1 MRKIL
6 LTALL
11 AAGGLTASA
20 QYLQNEGFDYWKKV
34 CGMSDQTSTNNK
46 KVNGPAGFQQAR
58 PGTEPCY
65 WNGSNVFQT
74 VVTILG
80 PVSKEEPKLVT
91 TSMRGDSKVVKLTNT
106 FVGVGTIG
114 RTAPAFINFATP
126 WVYAVQDINACD
138 GGVYGDTTFTY
149 KPDAIKG
156 VFKRTQGEAPENAH
170 IIAYFWTGTFKSPIA
185 QTGSNGKKSTRI
197 QNDVDRAIMGKSN
210 AGTITGDGKL
220 IASCDYAFATTKNDD
235 WEEIIVPIDYKL
247 TDVAPTK
254 MNVIISSA
262 DYWDNTNKK
271 IKKESTLEV
280 DDVQFVYY
288 HALKNVTYNGKP
300 IEVKENE
307 SQFYIPIS
315 PDETFDLNKLKYDKV
330 GAGATVEDPV
340 YDAANN
346 TVTITVK
353 GNDYDK
359 NDKSVTT
366 YVFTIV
372 KEQTNFTDGLS
383 VKLEG
388 SGTFPFS
395 DATIQLVKELDDSY
409 SFQLKNFKLG
419 QGEGSIPVGTIRIK
433 NLTIDGNHI
442 TAKQTINIEN
452 GDDATVDYWMG
463 PMLQDV
469 PVELDATRNGDK
481 LVAKIFIDLTEMKI
495 HVLFAPTVDIDGT
508 TDVKAIEPGMKNIR
522 FTRPLKNGWNSICLP
537 FNMSAFD
544 FENSTDTKL
553 QALASYD
560 GEVLNFEEVENL
572 EANVPYLV
580 YITGANSEDGMFHGF
595 NIGTEVFAADPQA
608 QCRGGFCFQG
618 NYTPSFAMRNRYGV
632 ADYGAEGQF
641 IQKGGE
647 TSTLPATGA
656 YFTAS
661 GKPASVK
668 LNLGGEV
675 TSINSNGVITSDSAS
690 APVFDLKGVRVS
702 NGSLEGLPKG
712 LYIQGGKKVYVK

>member
-20 QYLQNEGFDYWKKV
+20 QYLPNGDFELWKTT
-34 CGMSDQTSTNNK
+34 CGKSDQTSFK
-46 KVNGPAGFQQAR
+46 GYRPYSPVGLKDR
-58 PGTEPCY
+58 PGIEPED
-65 WNGSNVFQT
+65 WNGSNVNQT
-74 VVTILG
+74 VIANKT
-80 PVSKEEPKLVT
+80 EPGLVT
-91 TSMRGDSKVVKLTNT
+91 KGSENFVRLQNK
-106 FVGVGTIG
+106 FVGVNSYGSN
-114 RTAPAFINFATP
+114 APAFINFATP
-126 WVYAVQDINACD
+126 WVYAVTDTARCD
-138 GGVYGDTTFTY
+138 GGVYGYTAFTY

-156 VFKRTQGEAPENAH
+156 VFKRTQGVAPEDAR
-170 IIAYFWTGTFKSPIA
+170 IIAYFWKGTFKSPIA
-185 QTGSNGKKSTRI
+185 QTGSKGKESTRV
-197 QNDVDRAIMGKSN
+197 QADVDRAIMGKSN

-220 IASCDYAFATTKNDD
+220 IASCDYAFATTKNND
-235 WEEIIVPIDYKL
+235 WEEIVVPIDYKL

-262 DYWDNTNKK
+262 DYWTRGN
-271 IKKESTLEV
+271 IKENSILEV
-280 DDVQFVYY
+280 DNVQFVYY

-330 GAGATVEDPV
+330 GVGATVEDPV
-340 YDAANN
+340 YDAAKN

-353 GNDYDK
+353 GNDFDK

-388 SGTFPFS
+388 SGTFPIS
-395 DATIQLVKELDDSY
+395 DATIQLVKELDGSHT
-409 SFQLKNFKLG
+409 FQLKNFSLAQG
-419 QGEGSIPVGTIRIK
+419 QIPVGTIRIK

-442 TAKQTINIEN
+442 TAKQTIKIEN
-452 GDDATVDYWMG
+452 GDDATVESWMG
-463 PMLQDV
+463 PDLQDV

-481 LVAKIFIDLTEMKI
+481 LVANISIEFYGMKI

-508 TDVKAIEPGMKNIR
+508 TDVTAIEPGMKNIR
-522 FTRPLKNGWNSICLP
+522 FTRPLKKGWNSICLP
-537 FNMSAFD
+537 FNMSAFE
-544 FENSTDTKL
+544 FENSTNTKL

-580 YITGANSEDGMFHGF
+580 YITGDNSEDGFHGF
-595 NIGTEVFAADPQA
+595 NIGTEVFAAEPQA

-632 ADYGAEGQF
+632 ADHGAEGQF

-647 TSTLPATGA
+647 KSTLPATGA

-675 TSINSNGVITSDSAS
+675 TGINSNGVIISDSAS

>member
-20 QYLQNEGFDYWKKV
+20 QYLPNGDFKQWKKT
-34 CGMSDQTSTNNK
+34 CGKSDQTSF
-46 KVNGPAGFQQAR
+46 NGTFPNSPVGLKNR
-58 PGTEPCY
+58 PGTEPED
-65 WNGSNVFQT
+65 WNGSNVNQT
-74 VVTILG
+74 VIANK
-80 PVSKEEPKLVT
+80 KEPGLVT
-91 TSMRGDSKVVKLTNT
+91 KGSEN
-106 FVGVGTIG
+106 FVRLQNKFIGVGTFG
-114 RTAPAFINFATP
+114 SNAPAFINFATP
-126 WVYAVQDINACD
+126 WVYAVKEIDTCD
-138 GGVYGDTTFTY
+138 GGVYGNKAFTY

-156 VFKRTQGEAPENAH
+156 VFKRTQGEVPENAH

-197 QNDVDRAIMGKSN
+197 QADVDRAVMGRPD
-210 AGTITGDGKL
+210 AGTVTVTENGKL
-220 IASCDYAFATTKNDD
+220 IASCDYAFATTKNND
-235 WEEIIVPIDYKL
+235 WEEIVVPIDYKL

-262 DYWDNTNKK
+262 DYWTRKNIQVNS
-271 IKKESTLEV
+271 ILEV

-315 PDETFDLNKLKYDKV
+315 PDETFDLKKLKYDKV
-330 GAGATVEDPV
+330 GVGATVEDPV
-340 YDAANN
+340 YDAAKN

-353 GNDYDK
+353 GNDFEK

-395 DATIQLVKELDDSY
+395 DATIQLVKELDNSY
-409 SFQLKNFKLG
+409 SFQLKNFSLG
-419 QGEGSIPVGTIRIK
+419 QGEGSLPVGTIRIK

-452 GDDATVDYWMG
+452 GDDATVESWMG
-463 PMLQDV
+463 PALQDV

-481 LVAKIFIDLTEMKI
+481 LVANISIEFYGMKI

-580 YITGANSEDGMFHGF
+580 YITGANSEDRMFHGF
-595 NIGTEVFAADPQA
+595 NIGTEVFAAEPQA

-632 ADYGAEGQF
+632 ADHGAEGQF

-690 APVFDLKGVRVS
+690 TPVFDLKGVRVS

>member
-20 QYLQNEGFDYWKKV
+20 QYLPNGDFEQWKTT
-34 CGMSDQTSTNNK
+34 CGKSDQTSINK
-46 KVNGPAGFQQAR
+46 YLDTAPFGLATR
-58 PGTEPCY
+58 PGVEPQD
-65 WNGSNVFQT
+65 WNGSNVNQT
-74 VVTILG
+74 VFG
-80 PVSKEEPKLVT
+80 YNASSDALVT
-91 TSMRGDSKVVKLTNT
+91 RQKEGDNSYVRLVCTKVGAK
-106 FVGVGTIG
+106 IG
-114 RTAPAFINFATP
+114 QGLGAIEIKAEAPAFINFGTP
-126 WVYAVQDINACD
+126 WVYAVSSKNECD
-138 GGVYGDTTFTY
+138 GGVYGGMSFSY

-156 VFKRTQGEAPENAH
+156 RYKRTPATKAEKAR
-170 IIAYFWTGTFKSPIA
+170 IIAYLWSGTFKSSIPS
-185 QTGSNGKKSTRI
+185 GKSTRM
-197 QNDVDRAIMGKSN
+197 QDDVDRAIMGRVS
-210 AGTITGDGKL
+210 GVTGDSKL
-220 IASCDYAFATTKNDD
+220 VASCDYGFETTKNND
-235 WEEIIVPIDYKL
+235 WEEIVVPINYKL
-247 TDVAPTK
+247 TDVVPTK
-254 MNVIISSA
+254 MNVIISSD
-262 DYWDNTNKK
+262 DYWNRGNMVENSK
-271 IKKESTLEV
+271 LEV

-330 GAGATVEDPV
+330 GVGATVEDPV
-340 YDAANN
+340 YDAVNN

-372 KEQTNFTDGLS
+372 KEQTNFTDGIS

-388 SGTFPFS
+388 SGTFPIS

-409 SFQLKNFKLG
+409 SFQLKNFSLG
-419 QGEGSIPVGTIRIK
+419 QGEGSLPVGTIRIK

-452 GDDATVDYWMG
+452 GDDATVEEWMA
-463 PMLQDV
+463 PALQNV

-481 LVAKIFIDLTEMKI
+481 LVAKIFIGFYTMNI

-522 FTRPLKNGWNSICLP
+522 FTRPLKKGWNSICLP
-537 FNMSAFD
+537 FNMSAFE

-580 YITGANSEDGMFHGF
+580 YITGDKFHGF

-632 ADYGAEGQF
+632 ADHGAEGQF

-647 TSTLPATGA
+647 KSTLPATGA

-675 TSINSNGVITSDSAS
+675 TGINSNGVIISDSAS

-702 NGSLEGLPKG
+702 DGSLEGLPKG

>member
-20 QYLQNEGFDYWKKV
+20 QYLPNGDFKQWKTT
-34 CGMSDQTSTNNK
+34 CGKSDQTSF
-46 KVNGPAGFQQAR
+46 NGRLPYSPVGLKDR
-58 PGTEPCY
+58 PGVEPED
-65 WNGSNVFQT
+65 WNGSNVNQT
-74 VVTILG
+74 VFINKTESG
-80 PVSKEEPKLVT
+80 LVT
-91 TSMRGDSKVVKLTNT
+91 KGSENFVKLQNK
-106 FVGVGTIG
+106 FIGVGTFG
-114 RTAPAFINFATP
+114 SNAPAFINFATP
-126 WVYAVQDINACD
+126 WVYAVSDTARCD
-138 GGVYGDTTFTY
+138 GGVYGYTAFTY

-156 VFKRTQGEAPENAH
+156 VFKRTQGDAPEDAR

-185 QTGSNGKKSTRI
+185 QSGSKGKESTRV
-197 QNDVDRAIMGKSN
+197 QADVDRAIMGKSN

-220 IASCDYAFATTKNDD
+220 IASCDYAFATTKNNG
-235 WEEIIVPIDYKL
+235 WEEIVVPIDYKL

-262 DYWDNTNKK
+262 DYWTRGN
-271 IKKESTLEV
+271 IKENSILEV

-315 PDETFDLNKLKYDKV
+315 PDETFDLKKLKYDKV
-330 GAGATVEDPV
+330 GVGATVEAPV
-340 YDAANN
+340 YDAVNN

-395 DATIQLVKELDDSY
+395 DATIQLVKELDGSHT
-409 SFQLKNFKLG
+409 FQLKNFKLG
-419 QGEGSIPVGTIRIK
+419 QGEESLSVGTIRIK

-452 GDDATVDYWMG
+452 GDDATVESWMG

-481 LVAKIFIDLTEMKI
+481 LVAKIFIDLTDMKI

-508 TDVKAIEPGMKNIR
+508 TDVKVIEPGMKNIR

-580 YITGANSEDGMFHGF
+580 YITGDNTEDGMFHGF
-595 NIGTEVFAADPQA
+595 NIGTEVFAAEPQA

-632 ADYGAEGQF
+632 ADHGAEGQF

-647 TSTLPATGA
+647 KSTLPATGA

-675 TSINSNGVITSDSAS
+675 TGIDSNGVIISDSAS

>member
-20 QYLQNEGFDYWKKV
+20 QYLPNGDFELWKTT
-34 CGMSDQTSTNNK
+34 CGKSDQTSFK
-46 KVNGPAGFQQAR
+46 GYLPYSPVGLKDR
-58 PGTEPCY
+58 PGIEPED
-65 WNGSNVFQT
+65 WNGSNVNQT
-74 VVTILG
+74 VIANK
-80 PVSKEEPKLVT
+80 KEPGLVT
-91 TSMRGDSKVVKLTNT
+91 KGSENFVRLQNK
-106 FVGVGTIG
+106 FVGVNSYGSN
-114 RTAPAFINFATP
+114 APAFINFATP
-126 WVYAVQDINACD
+126 WVYAVTDTARCD
-138 GGVYGDTTFTY
+138 GGVYGYTAFTY

-156 VFKRTQGEAPENAH
+156 VFKRTQGVAPEDAR
-170 IIAYFWTGTFKSPIA
+170 IIAYFWRGTFKSPIA
-185 QTGSNGKKSTRI
+185 QTGSKGKESTRV
-197 QNDVDRAIMGKSN
+197 QADVDRAIMGKSN

-220 IASCDYAFATTKNDD
+220 IASCDYAFATTKNND
-235 WEEIIVPIDYKL
+235 WEEIVVPIDYKL

-262 DYWDNTNKK
+262 DYWTRGN
-271 IKKESTLEV
+271 IKENSILEV
-280 DDVQFVYY
+280 DNVQFVYY

-330 GAGATVEDPV
+330 GVGATVEAPV
-340 YDAANN
+340 YDAAKN

-353 GNDYDK
+353 GNDFEK
-359 NDKSVTT
+359 NNKSVTT

-383 VKLEG
+383 VKIEG
-388 SGTFPFS
+388 SGTFPIS

-419 QGEGSIPVGTIRIK
+419 QGEESFSVGTIRIK

-442 TAKQTINIEN
+442 TAKQTIKIEN
-452 GDDATVDYWMG
+452 GDDATVDFWMG

-481 LVAKIFIDLTEMKI
+481 LVAKIFIDLTDMKI

-580 YITGANSEDGMFHGF
+580 YITGDNTEDGMFHGF
-595 NIGTEVFAADPQA
+595 NIGTEVFAAEPQA

-632 ADYGAEGQF
+632 ADHGAEGQF

-647 TSTLPATGA
+647 KSTLPATGA

-675 TSINSNGVITSDSAS
+675 TGINSNGVIISDSTS
-690 APVFDLKGVRVS
+690 APVYDLKGVRVS

>member
-20 QYLQNEGFDYWKKV
+20 QNLPNGDFQQWKTT
-34 CGMSDQTSTNNK
+34 CGKSDQTSLNNYYESAPF
-46 KVNGPAGFQQAR
+46 GLATR
-58 PGTEPCY
+58 PGVEPQD
-65 WNGSNVFQT
+65 WNGSNVNQT
-74 VVTILG
+74 VFNQNAH
-80 PVSKEEPKLVT
+80 SDALVT
-91 TSMRGDSKVVKLTNT
+91 RQGNAENFYVRLVCTKVGALGITAE
-106 FVGVGTIG
+106 
-114 RTAPAFINFATP
+114 APAFINFGTP
-126 WVYAVQDINACD
+126 WVYAVSNKKKCD
-138 GGVYGDTTFTY
+138 GGVYGGMSFSY

-156 VFKRTQGEAPENAH
+156 RYKRTPAATKEKAR
-170 IIAYFWTGTFKSPIA
+170 IIAYLWSGTFKSSIPS
-185 QTGSNGKKSTRI
+185 GKSTRM
-197 QNDVDRAIMGKSN
+197 QDDVDRAIMGRVS
-210 AGTITGDGKL
+210 GVTGDGKL
-220 IASCDYAFATTKNDD
+220 VASCDYGFETTKNND
-235 WEEIIVPIDYKL
+235 WEEIIVPIDYKR
-247 TDVAPTK
+247 TDVVPTK
-254 MNVIISSA
+254 MNIIISSD
-262 DYWDNTNKK
+262 DYWNRANMV
-271 IKKESTLEV
+271 ENSTLEV

-315 PDETFDLNKLKYDKV
+315 PDETFDLKKLKYDKV
-330 GAGATVEDPV
+330 GAGATVEAPV
-340 YDAANN
+340 YDAAKN

-353 GNDYDK
+353 GNDFDK
-359 NDKSVTT
+359 NNKSVTT

-383 VKLEG
+383 VKIEG
-388 SGTFPFS
+388 SGTFPIS
-395 DATIQLVKELDDSY
+395 DATIQLVKELDGSHT
-409 SFQLKNFKLG
+409 FQLKNFKLG
-419 QGEGSIPVGTIRIK
+419 QGEESLSVGTIRIK

-442 TAKQTINIEN
+442 TAKQTINIED

-481 LVAKIFIDLTEMKI
+481 LVAKIFIDLTDMKI

-508 TDVKAIEPGMKNIR
+508 TDVKVIEPGMKNIR

-580 YITGANSEDGMFHGF
+580 YITGDNTEDGMFHGF
-595 NIGTEVFAADPQA
+595 NIGTEVFAAEPQA

-618 NYTPSFAMRNRYGV
+618 NYSPSFPMRNRYGV
-632 ADYGAEGQF
+632 ADHGAEGQF

-675 TSINSNGVITSDSAS
+675 TGIDSNGVIISDSAS

>member
-20 QYLQNEGFDYWKKV
+20 QYLPNGDFELWKTT
-34 CGMSDQTSTNNK
+34 CGESDQTSPN
-46 KVNGPAGFQQAR
+46 VGSAPAGLATR
-58 PGTEPCY
+58 PGVEPQD
-65 WNGSNVFQT
+65 WNGSNVDQT
-74 VVTILG
+74 VINIKAQ
-80 PVSKEEPKLVT
+80 SDALVT
-91 TSMRGDSKVVKLTNT
+91 RQGNAENFYVRLVCTK
-106 FVGVGTIG
+106 VGVNFGILEFKAE
-114 RTAPAFINFATP
+114 APAFINFGTP
-126 WVYAVQDINACD
+126 WVYAVRNKTECD
-138 GGVYGDTTFTY
+138 GGVYGGMSFSY

-156 VFKRTQGEAPENAH
+156 RYKRTPAAKAENAR
-170 IIAYFWTGTFKSPIA
+170 IIAYLWSGTFKSSIPS
-185 QTGSNGKKSTRI
+185 GKSTRM
-197 QNDVDRAIMGKSN
+197 QDDVDRAIMGHVS
-210 AGTITGDGKL
+210 GVTGDGKL
-220 IASCDYAFATTKNDD
+220 VASCDYGFETTKNND
-235 WEEIIVPIDYKL
+235 WEEIIVPINYKR
-247 TDVAPTK
+247 TDVVPTK
-254 MNVIISSA
+254 MNVIISSD
-262 DYWDNTNKK
+262 DYWNRGNMVENSK
-271 IKKESTLEV
+271 LEV

-315 PDETFDLNKLKYDKV
+315 PDETFDLKKLKYDKV
-330 GAGATVEDPV
+330 GVGATVEDPV
-340 YDAANN
+340 YDAAKN

-353 GNDYDK
+353 GNDFEK
-359 NDKSVTT
+359 NNKSVTT

-388 SGTFPFS
+388 SGTFPIS
-395 DATIQLVKELDDSY
+395 DATIQLVKELDGSHT
-409 SFQLKNFKLG
+409 FQLKNFSLAQG
-419 QGEGSIPVGTIRIK
+419 QIPVGTIRIK

-452 GDDATVDYWMG
+452 GDDATVEEWMA
-463 PMLQDV
+463 PALQNV

-481 LVAKIFIDLTEMKI
+481 LVAKIFIGFFGMKI

-508 TDVKAIEPGMKNIR
+508 TDVKTIEPGMKNIR
-522 FTRPLKNGWNSICLP
+522 FTRPLKKGWNSICLP

-580 YITGANSEDGMFHGF
+580 YITGDNSEDGFHGF
-595 NIGTEVFAADPQA
+595 NIGTEVFAAEPQA

-632 ADYGAEGQF
+632 ADHGAEGQF

-675 TSINSNGVITSDSAS
+675 TGIDSNGVIISDSAS

>member
-6 LTALL
+6 LTVLL

-20 QYLQNEGFDYWKKV
+20 QSLPNGDFQQWKTT
-34 CGMSDQTSTNNK
+34 CGKSDQTSPNF
-46 KVNGPAGFQQAR
+46 GSAPAGLATR
-58 PGTEPCY
+58 PGVEPQD
-65 WNGSNVFQT
+65 WNGSNVNQT
-74 VVTILG
+74 VFNKNAH
-80 PVSKEEPKLVT
+80 SDALVT
-91 TSMRGDSKVVKLTNT
+91 RQGNAENFYVRLVCTKVGVKL
-106 FVGVGTIG
+106 GTLDIKAE
-114 RTAPAFINFATP
+114 APAFINFGTP
-126 WVYAVQDINACD
+126 WVYAVSDKNKCD
-138 GGVYGDTTFTY
+138 GGVYGGMSFSY

-156 VFKRTQGEAPENAH
+156 RYKRTPAATKEKAR
-170 IIAYFWTGTFKSPIA
+170 IIAYLWSGTFKSSIPSGNSKERT
-185 QTGSNGKKSTRI
+185 QD
-197 QNDVDRAIMGKSN
+197 DVDRAIMGRVS
-210 AGTITGDGKL
+210 GVTGDGKL
-220 IASCDYAFATTKNDD
+220 VASCDYGFETTKNND
-235 WEEIIVPIDYKL
+235 WEEIIVPINYKR
-247 TDVAPTK
+247 TDVVPTK
-254 MNVIISSA
+254 MNVIISSD
-262 DYWDNTNKK
+262 DYWNRGNMV
-271 IKKESTLEV
+271 ENSTLEV

-315 PDETFDLNKLKYDKV
+315 PDETFDLKKLKYDKV
-330 GAGATVEDPV
+330 GDGATVEDPV
-340 YDAANN
+340 YDAAKN

-353 GNDYDK
+353 GNDYEK
-359 NDKSVTT
+359 NNKSVTT

-372 KEQTNFTDGLS
+372 KEQTNFTDGIS
-383 VKLEG
+383 VKIEEG
-388 SGTFPFS
+388 GTFPIS

-419 QGEGSIPVGTIRIK
+419 QGEESIPVGTIRIK

-481 LVAKIFIDLTEMKI
+481 LVAKIFIDLTDMKI

-553 QALASYD
+553 QALVSYD

-580 YITGANSEDGMFHGF
+580 YITGDNSEDGMFHGF
-595 NIGTEVFAADPQA
+595 NIGTEVFAAEPQA

-618 NYTPSFAMRNRYGV
+618 NYTPSFPMRNRYGV
-632 ADYGAEGQF
+632 ADHGAEGQF

-675 TSINSNGVITSDSAS
+675 TGIDSNGVIISDSAS

>member
-11 AAGGLTASA
+11 AAGGLTVSA
-20 QYLQNEGFDYWKKV
+20 QNLPNGDFQQWKTT
-34 CGMSDQTSTNNK
+34 CGKSDQTSPNF
-46 KVNGPAGFQQAR
+46 GSAPAGLATR
-58 PGTEPCY
+58 PGVEPQD
-65 WNGSNVFQT
+65 WNGSNVNQT
-74 VVTILG
+74 VFAKNAH
-80 PVSKEEPKLVT
+80 SDALVT
-91 TSMRGDSKVVKLTNT
+91 RQGNAENFYVRLVCTKVGVKL
-106 FVGVGTIG
+106 GALDIKAE
-114 RTAPAFINFATP
+114 APAFINFGTP
-126 WVYAVQDINACD
+126 WVYAVSDKNKCD
-138 GGVYGDTTFTY
+138 GGVYGGMSFSY

-156 VFKRTQGEAPENAH
+156 RYKRTPAATKEKAR
-170 IIAYFWTGTFKSPIA
+170 IIAYLWSGTFKSSIPS
-185 QTGSNGKKSTRI
+185 GKSTRM
-197 QNDVDRAIMGKSN
+197 QDDVDRAIMGRVS
-210 AGTITGDGKL
+210 GVTGDGKL
-220 IASCDYAFATTKNDD
+220 VASCDYGFETTKNND
-235 WEEIIVPIDYKL
+235 WEEIIVPIDYKR
-247 TDVAPTK
+247 TDVVPTK
-254 MNVIISSA
+254 MNIIISSD
-262 DYWDNTNKK
+262 DYWNRANMV
-271 IKKESTLEV
+271 ENSTLEV

-315 PDETFDLNKLKYDKV
+315 PDETFDLKKLKYDKV
-330 GAGATVEDPV
+330 GAGATVEAPV
-340 YDAANN
+340 YDAAKN

-353 GNDYDK
+353 GNDFDK
-359 NDKSVTT
+359 NNKSVTT

-383 VKLEG
+383 VKIEG
-388 SGTFPFS
+388 SGTFPIS
-395 DATIQLVKELDDSY
+395 DATIQLVKELDGSHT
-409 SFQLKNFKLG
+409 FQLKNFKLG
-419 QGEGSIPVGTIRIK
+419 QGEESLSVGTIRIK

-442 TAKQTINIEN
+442 TAKQTINIED
-452 GDDATVDYWMG
+452 GDDATVDFWMG

-481 LVAKIFIDLTEMKI
+481 LVAKIFIDLTDMKI

-508 TDVKAIEPGMKNIR
+508 TDVKVIEPGMKNIR

-580 YITGANSEDGMFHGF
+580 YITGDNTEDGMFHGF

-632 ADYGAEGQF
+632 ADHGAEGQF

-647 TSTLPATGA
+647 KSTLPATGA

-675 TSINSNGVITSDSAS
+675 TGIDSNGVIISDSAS

>member
-20 QYLQNEGFDYWKKV
+20 QYLPNGDFEQWKTT
-34 CGMSDQTSTNNK
+34 CGKSDQTSINK
-46 KVNGPAGFQQAR
+46 YLDTAPFGLATR
-58 PGTEPCY
+58 PGVEPQD
-65 WNGSNVFQT
+65 WNGSNVNQT
-74 VVTILG
+74 VFG
-80 PVSKEEPKLVT
+80 YNASSDALVT
-91 TSMRGDSKVVKLTNT
+91 RQKEGDNSYVRLVCTKVGAK
-106 FVGVGTIG
+106 IG
-114 RTAPAFINFATP
+114 QGPGAIEIKAEAPAFINFGTP
-126 WVYAVQDINACD
+126 WVYAVSSKNKCD
-138 GGVYGDTTFTY
+138 GGVYGGMPFSY

-156 VFKRTQGEAPENAH
+156 RYKRTPAATKEKAR
-170 IIAYFWTGTFKSPIA
+170 IIAYLWSGTFKSSIPS
-185 QTGSNGKKSTRI
+185 GKSTRM
-197 QNDVDRAIMGKSN
+197 QDDVDRAIMDRVSGV
-210 AGTITGDGKL
+210 TGDGKL
-220 IASCDYAFATTKNDD
+220 VASCNYGFETTKNND
-235 WEEIIVPIDYKL
+235 WEEIVVPINYKL
-247 TDVAPTK
+247 KDVVPTK
-254 MNVIISSA
+254 MNVIISSD
-262 DYWDNTNKK
+262 DYWTRANMVEN
-271 IKKESTLEV
+271 STLEV

-330 GAGATVEDPV
+330 GVGATVEDPV

-353 GNDYDK
+353 GNDFEK
-359 NDKSVTT
+359 NNKSVTT

-388 SGTFPFS
+388 SGTFPIS
-395 DATIQLVKELDDSY
+395 DATIQLVKELDGSHT
-409 SFQLKNFKLG
+409 FQLKNFSLAQG
-419 QGEGSIPVGTIRIK
+419 QIPVGTIRIK

-452 GDDATVDYWMG
+452 GDDATVEGWMG

-481 LVAKIFIDLTEMKI
+481 LVAKIFIDFSGMKI

-580 YITGANSEDGMFHGF
+580 YITGDNTEDGMFLGF
-595 NIGTEVFAADPQA
+595 NIGTEVFAAEPQA

-632 ADYGAEGQF
+632 ADHGAEGQF

-647 TSTLPATGA
+647 KSTLPATGA

-675 TSINSNGVITSDSAS
+675 TGIDSNGVIISDSAS
-690 APVFDLKGVRVS
+690 APVYDLKGVRVS

>member
-6 LTALL
+6 LTVLL

-20 QYLQNEGFDYWKKV
+20 QSLPNGDFQQWKTT
-34 CGMSDQTSTNNK
+34 CGKSDQTSPNF
-46 KVNGPAGFQQAR
+46 GSAPAGLATR
-58 PGTEPCY
+58 PGVEPQD
-65 WNGSNVFQT
+65 WNGSNVNQT
-74 VVTILG
+74 VFNKNAYSDALVTRQGNAENFYVRLVCTKVG
-80 PVSKEEPKLVT
+80 VKLVT
-91 TSMRGDSKVVKLTNT
+91 LDFKAE
-106 FVGVGTIG
+106 
-114 RTAPAFINFATP
+114 APAFINFGTP
-126 WVYAVQDINACD
+126 WVYAVSDKNKCD
-138 GGVYGDTTFTY
+138 GGVYGGMSFSY

-156 VFKRTQGEAPENAH
+156 RYKRTPAATKEKAR
-170 IIAYFWTGTFKSPIA
+170 IIAYLWSGTFKSSIPSGNSKERT
-185 QTGSNGKKSTRI
+185 QD
-197 QNDVDRAIMGKSN
+197 DVDRAIMGRVS
-210 AGTITGDGKL
+210 GVTGDGKL
-220 IASCDYAFATTKNDD
+220 VASCDYGFETTKNND
-235 WEEIIVPIDYKL
+235 WEEIIVPINYKR
-247 TDVAPTK
+247 TDVVPTK
-254 MNVIISSA
+254 MNVIISSD
-262 DYWDNTNKK
+262 DYWNRGNMVENS
-271 IKKESTLEV
+271 ILEV

-315 PDETFDLNKLKYDKV
+315 PDETFDLKKLKYDKV
-330 GAGATVEDPV
+330 GVGATVEDPV

-359 NDKSVTT
+359 NDKSVTN

-383 VKLEG
+383 VKIEEG
-388 SGTFPFS
+388 GTFPIS

-409 SFQLKNFKLG
+409 SFQLKNFSLA
-419 QGEGSIPVGTIRIK
+419 QDQIPVGTIRIK

-452 GDDATVDYWMG
+452 GDDATVEGWIG
-463 PMLQDV
+463 PMLQEV

-481 LVAKIFIDLTEMKI
+481 LVAKIFIDFSDMKI

-580 YITGANSEDGMFHGF
+580 YITGDNTEDGMFHGF
-595 NIGTEVFAADPQA
+595 NIGTEVFAAEPQA

-647 TSTLPATGA
+647 KSTLPATGA

-675 TSINSNGVITSDSAS
+675 TGIDSNGVIISDSAS
-690 APVFDLKGVRVS
+690 APVYDLKGVRVS

>member
-20 QYLQNEGFDYWKKV
+20 QYLPNGDFEQWKTT
-34 CGMSDQTSTNNK
+34 CGKSDQTSINK
-46 KVNGPAGFQQAR
+46 YLDTAPFGLATR
-58 PGTEPCY
+58 PGVEPQD
-65 WNGSNVFQT
+65 WNGSNVNQT
-74 VVTILG
+74 VFG
-80 PVSKEEPKLVT
+80 YNASSDALVT
-91 TSMRGDSKVVKLTNT
+91 RQKEGDNSYVRLVCTKVGAK
-106 FVGVGTIG
+106 IG
-114 RTAPAFINFATP
+114 QGLGAIEIKAEAPAFINFGTP
-126 WVYAVQDINACD
+126 WVYAVSSKNKCD
-138 GGVYGDTTFTY
+138 GGVYGGMPFSY

-156 VFKRTQGEAPENAH
+156 RYKRTPAATKEKAR
-170 IIAYFWTGTFKSPIA
+170 IIAYLWSGTFKSSIPS
-185 QTGSNGKKSTRI
+185 GKSTRT
-197 QNDVDRAIMGKSN
+197 QDDVDRAIMGRVS
-210 AGTITGDGKL
+210 GVTGDGKL
-220 IASCDYAFATTKNDD
+220 VASCDYGFETTKNND

-247 TDVAPTK
+247 TDVVPTK
-254 MNVIISSA
+254 MNVIISSD
-262 DYWDNTNKK
+262 DYWNRGNMVENSK
-271 IKKESTLEV
+271 LEV

-330 GAGATVEDPV
+330 GVGATVEDPV
-340 YDAANN
+340 YDAAKN

-353 GNDYDK
+353 GNDFAK

-372 KEQTNFTDGLS
+372 KEQTNFTDGIS

-388 SGTFPFS
+388 SGTFPIS
-395 DATIQLVKELDDSY
+395 DATIQLVKELDNSY
-409 SFQLKNFKLG
+409 SFQLKNFSLG
-419 QGEGSIPVGTIRIK
+419 QGDGSLPVGTIRIK

-452 GDDATVDYWMG
+452 GDDATVESWMG
-463 PMLQDV
+463 PNLQDV

-481 LVAKIFIDLTEMKI
+481 MIANISIEFYGMKI

-522 FTRPLKNGWNSICLP
+522 FTRPLKKGWNSICLP

-580 YITGANSEDGMFHGF
+580 YITGDNTEDGMFHGF

-632 ADYGAEGQF
+632 ADHGDEGQF

-675 TSINSNGVITSDSAS
+675 TGIDSNGVIISDSAS
-690 APVFDLKGVRVS
+690 APVYDLKGVRVS

>member
-20 QYLQNEGFDYWKKV
+20 QYLPNGDFQQWKTT
-34 CGMSDQTSTNNK
+34 CGKSDQTSPN
-46 KVNGPAGFQQAR
+46 VGSAPAGLATR
-58 PGTEPCY
+58 PGIEPQD
-65 WNGSNVFQT
+65 WNGSNVFQK
-74 VVTILG
+74 VANVKAK
-80 PVSKEEPKLVT
+80 SDALVT
-91 TSMRGDSKVVKLTNT
+91 RQGNAENFYVRLVCTKVGA
-106 FVGVGTIG
+106 FGIEAE
-114 RTAPAFINFATP
+114 APAFINFGTP
-126 WVYAVQDINACD
+126 WVYAVFNKNDCD
-138 GGVYGDTTFTY
+138 GGVYGGMPFSY

-156 VFKRTQGEAPENAH
+156 RYKRTPAAKAEKAR
-170 IIAYFWTGTFKSPIA
+170 IIAYLWSGTFKSSIPSG
-185 QTGSNGKKSTRI
+185 TSTRM
-197 QNDVDRAIMGKSN
+197 QDDVDRAIMDRVSGVS
-210 AGTITGDGKL
+210 GDGKL
-220 IASCDYAFATTKNDD
+220 VASCDYGFETTKNND

-247 TDVAPTK
+247 TDVVPTK
-254 MNVIISSA
+254 MNVIISSD
-262 DYWDNTNKK
+262 DYWNRGNMVENSK
-271 IKKESTLEV
+271 LEV

-315 PDETFDLNKLKYDKV
+315 PDETFDLKKLKYDKV
-330 GAGATVEDPV
+330 GVGATVEDPV
-340 YDAANN
+340 YDAAKN

-395 DATIQLVKELDDSY
+395 DATIQLVKELDGSHT
-409 SFQLKNFKLG
+409 FQLKNFSLAQG
-419 QGEGSIPVGTIRIK
+419 QVPVGTIRIK

-452 GDDATVDYWMG
+452 GDDATVEGWMG

-481 LVAKIFIDLTEMKI
+481 LVAKIFIDFSGMKI

-580 YITGANSEDGMFHGF
+580 YITGDNTEDGMFHGF
-595 NIGTEVFAADPQA
+595 NIGTEVFAAEPQA

-632 ADYGAEGQF
+632 ADHGAEGQF

-675 TSINSNGVITSDSAS
+675 TGIDSNGVIISDSTS
-690 APVFDLKGVRVS
+690 TPVYDLKGVRVS

>member
-6 LTALL
+6 LTVLL

-20 QYLQNEGFDYWKKV
+20 QSLPNGDFQQWKTT
-34 CGMSDQTSTNNK
+34 CGKSDQTSPNF
-46 KVNGPAGFQQAR
+46 GSAPAGLATR
-58 PGTEPCY
+58 PGIEPQD
-65 WNGSNVFQT
+65 WNGSNVFQK
-74 VVTILG
+74 VANVEAK
-80 PVSKEEPKLVT
+80 SDALVT
-91 TSMRGDSKVVKLTNT
+91 RQGNAENFYVRLVCTKVGA
-106 FVGVGTIG
+106 FGIEAE
-114 RTAPAFINFATP
+114 APAFINFGTP
-126 WVYAVQDINACD
+126 WVYAVFNKNKCD
-138 GGVYGDTTFTY
+138 GGVYGGMSFSY

-156 VFKRTQGEAPENAH
+156 RYKRTPAAKAEKAR
-170 IIAYFWTGTFKSPIA
+170 IIAYLWSGTFKSSIPS
-185 QTGSNGKKSTRI
+185 GKSTRM
-197 QNDVDRAIMGKSN
+197 QDDVDRAIMGRVSDV
-210 AGTITGDGKL
+210 TGDGKL
-220 IASCDYAFATTKNDD
+220 VASCDYGFETTKNND

-247 TDVAPTK
+247 TDVVPTK
-254 MNVIISSA
+254 MNVIISSD
-262 DYWDNTNKK
+262 DYWNRGNMVENSK
-271 IKKESTLEV
+271 LEV

-330 GAGATVEDPV
+330 GVGATVEDPV
-340 YDAANN
+340 YDAAKN

-353 GNDYDK
+353 GNDFDK

-388 SGTFPFS
+388 SGTFPIS
-395 DATIQLVKELDDSY
+395 DATIQLVKELDGSHT
-409 SFQLKNFKLG
+409 FQLKNFSLAQG
-419 QGEGSIPVGTIRIK
+419 QVPVGTIRIK

-481 LVAKIFIDLTEMKI
+481 LVAKIFIDFSGMKI

-580 YITGANSEDGMFHGF
+580 YITGDNTEDGMFHGF
-595 NIGTEVFAADPQA
+595 NIGTEVFAAEPQA

-632 ADYGAEGQF
+632 ADHGAEGQF

-675 TSINSNGVITSDSAS
+675 TGIDSNGVIISDSAS

>member
-20 QYLQNEGFDYWKKV
+20 QYLPNGDFQQWKTT
-34 CGMSDQTSTNNK
+34 CGKSDQTSPN
-46 KVNGPAGFQQAR
+46 VGSAPAGLATR
-58 PGTEPCY
+58 PGIEPQD
-65 WNGSNVFQT
+65 WNGSNVFQK
-74 VVTILG
+74 VANVKAK
-80 PVSKEEPKLVT
+80 SDALVT
-91 TSMRGDSKVVKLTNT
+91 RQGNAENFYVRLVCTK
-106 FVGVGTIG
+106 VGVKRGTLDIKAE
-114 RTAPAFINFATP
+114 APAFINFGTP
-126 WVYAVQDINACD
+126 WVYAVSTKSKCD
-138 GGVYGDTTFTY
+138 GGVYGGMSFSY

-156 VFKRTQGEAPENAH
+156 RYKRTPAATKEKAR
-170 IIAYFWTGTFKSPIA
+170 IIAYLWSGTFKSSIPSGNSKERT
-185 QTGSNGKKSTRI
+185 QD
-197 QNDVDRAIMGKSN
+197 DVDRAIMGRVS
-210 AGTITGDGKL
+210 GVTGDGKL
-220 IASCDYAFATTKNDD
+220 VASCDYGFETTKNND
-235 WEEIIVPIDYKL
+235 WEEIIVPINYKR
-247 TDVAPTK
+247 TDVVPTK
-254 MNVIISSA
+254 MNVIISSD
-262 DYWDNTNKK
+262 DYWNRGNMV
-271 IKKESTLEV
+271 ENSTLEV

-300 IEVKENE
+300 IEIKENE

-330 GAGATVEDPV
+330 GVGATVEAPV
-340 YDAANN
+340 YDAAKN

-353 GNDYDK
+353 GNDFEK
-359 NDKSVTT
+359 NNKSVTT

-383 VKLEG
+383 VKIEG
-388 SGTFPFS
+388 SGTFPIS

-419 QGEGSIPVGTIRIK
+419 QGEESIPVGTIRIK

-452 GDDATVDYWMG
+452 GDDATVESWMG

-481 LVAKIFIDLTEMKI
+481 LVAKIFIGFFDMKI

-553 QALASYD
+553 QALVSYD

-580 YITGANSEDGMFHGF
+580 YITGDNTEDGMFHGF

-632 ADYGAEGQF
+632 ADHGAEGQF

-647 TSTLPATGA
+647 MSTLPATGA

-675 TSINSNGVITSDSAS
+675 TGIDSNGVIISDSAS

>member
-11 AAGGLTASA
+11 AAGGLTVSA
-20 QYLQNEGFDYWKKV
+20 QYLPNGDFQQWKTT
-34 CGMSDQTSTNNK
+34 CGKSDQTSPNF
-46 KVNGPAGFQQAR
+46 GSAPAGLATR
-58 PGTEPCY
+58 PGVEPQD
-65 WNGSNVFQT
+65 WNGSNVNQT
-74 VVTILG
+74 VFNQNAH
-80 PVSKEEPKLVT
+80 SDALVT
-91 TSMRGDSKVVKLTNT
+91 RQGDAENFYVRLVCTKVGAWGITAE
-106 FVGVGTIG
+106 
-114 RTAPAFINFATP
+114 APAFINFGTP
-126 WVYAVQDINACD
+126 WVYAVSNKKKCD
-138 GGVYGDTTFTY
+138 GGVYGGMSFSY

-156 VFKRTQGEAPENAH
+156 RYKRTPATKAEKAR
-170 IIAYFWTGTFKSPIA
+170 IIAYLWSGTFKSSIPSGNSKERT
-185 QTGSNGKKSTRI
+185 QD
-197 QNDVDRAIMGKSN
+197 DVDRAIMGRVS
-210 AGTITGDGKL
+210 GVTGDGKL
-220 IASCDYAFATTKNDD
+220 VASCDYGFETTKNND
-235 WEEIIVPIDYKL
+235 WEEIIVPINYKR
-247 TDVAPTK
+247 TDVVPTK
-254 MNVIISSA
+254 MNVIISSD
-262 DYWDNTNKK
+262 DYWNRGNMV
-271 IKKESTLEV
+271 ENSTLEV

-330 GAGATVEDPV
+330 GVGATVEAPV
-340 YDAANN
+340 YDAAKN

-353 GNDYDK
+353 GNDFEK
-359 NDKSVTT
+359 NNKSVTT

-383 VKLEG
+383 VKIEG
-388 SGTFPFS
+388 SGTFPIS

-419 QGEGSIPVGTIRIK
+419 QGEESIPVGTIRIK

-452 GDDATVDYWMG
+452 GDDATVESWMG

-481 LVAKIFIDLTEMKI
+481 LVAKIFIGFFDMKI

-553 QALASYD
+553 QALVSYD

-580 YITGANSEDGMFHGF
+580 YITGDNTEDGMFHGF

-618 NYTPSFAMRNRYGV
+618 NYTPSFVMRNRYGV
-632 ADYGAEGQF
+632 ADHGAEGQF

-675 TSINSNGVITSDSAS
+675 TGIDSNGVIISDSTS

>member
-20 QYLQNEGFDYWKKV
+20 QNLPNGDFQQWKTT
-34 CGMSDQTSTNNK
+34 CGKSDQTSLNNYYESAPF
-46 KVNGPAGFQQAR
+46 GLATR
-58 PGTEPCY
+58 PGVEPQD
-65 WNGSNVFQT
+65 WNGSNVNQMVFNQNAH
-74 VVTILG
+74 
-80 PVSKEEPKLVT
+80 SDALVT
-91 TSMRGDSKVVKLTNT
+91 RQGNAENFYVRLVCTKVGALGITAE
-106 FVGVGTIG
+106 
-114 RTAPAFINFATP
+114 APAFINFGTP
-126 WVYAVQDINACD
+126 WVYAVSNKSKCD
-138 GGVYGDTTFTY
+138 GGVYGGMSFSY

-156 VFKRTQGEAPENAH
+156 RYKRTPAATKEKAR
-170 IIAYFWTGTFKSPIA
+170 IIAYLWSGTFKSSIPS
-185 QTGSNGKKSTRI
+185 GKSTRM
-197 QNDVDRAIMGKSN
+197 QDDVDRAIMGRVS
-210 AGTITGDGKL
+210 GVTGDGKL
-220 IASCDYAFATTKNDD
+220 VASCDYGFETTKNND
-235 WEEIIVPIDYKL
+235 WEEIVVPIKYKR
-247 TDVAPTK
+247 TDVVPTK
-254 MNVIISSA
+254 MNVIISSD
-262 DYWDNTNKK
+262 DYWTRGNMVEN
-271 IKKESTLEV
+271 STLEV

-315 PDETFDLNKLKYDKV
+315 PDETFDLKKLKYDKV
-330 GAGATVEDPV
+330 GAGAIVEAPV
-340 YDAANN
+340 YDAAKN

-353 GNDYDK
+353 GNDFDK
-359 NDKSVTT
+359 NNKSVTT

-383 VKLEG
+383 VKIEG
-388 SGTFPFS
+388 SGTFPIS
-395 DATIQLVKELDDSY
+395 DATIQLVKELDGSHT
-409 SFQLKNFKLG
+409 FQLKNFSLAQG
-419 QGEGSIPVGTIRIK
+419 QIPVGTIRIK

-452 GDDATVDYWMG
+452 GDDATVEGWMG

-481 LVAKIFIDLTEMKI
+481 LVAKIFIDFSGMKI

-553 QALASYD
+553 QALVSYD

-580 YITGANSEDGMFHGF
+580 YITGDNTEDGMFHGF

-632 ADYGAEGQF
+632 ADHGAEGQF

-647 TSTLPATGA
+647 ASTLPATGA

-675 TSINSNGVITSDSAS
+675 TGIDSNGVIISDSAL

-712 LYIQGGKKVYVK
+712 LYIQDGKKVYVK

>member
-20 QYLQNEGFDYWKKV
+20 QNLPNGDFQQWKTT
-34 CGMSDQTSTNNK
+34 CGKSDQTSPNF
-46 KVNGPAGFQQAR
+46 GSAPAGLATR
-58 PGTEPCY
+58 PGVEPQD
-65 WNGSNVFQT
+65 WNGSNVNQT
-74 VVTILG
+74 VFAQNAH
-80 PVSKEEPKLVT
+80 SDALVT
-91 TSMRGDSKVVKLTNT
+91 RQGNAENFYVRLVCTKVGVKL
-106 FVGVGTIG
+106 GTLDIKAE
-114 RTAPAFINFATP
+114 APAFINFGTP
-126 WVYAVQDINACD
+126 WVYAVSSKNKCD
-138 GGVYGDTTFTY
+138 GGVYGGMPFSY

-156 VFKRTQGEAPENAH
+156 RYKRTPAATKEKAR
-170 IIAYFWTGTFKSPIA
+170 IIAYLWSGTFKSSIPS
-185 QTGSNGKKSTRI
+185 GKSTRM
-197 QNDVDRAIMGKSN
+197 QDDVDRAIMGRVS
-210 AGTITGDGKL
+210 GVTGDGKL
-220 IASCDYAFATTKNDD
+220 VASCDYGFETTKNND
-235 WEEIIVPIDYKL
+235 WEEIIVPIDYKR
-247 TDVAPTK
+247 TDVVPTK
-254 MNVIISSA
+254 MNIIISSD
-262 DYWDNTNKK
+262 DYWNRANMV
-271 IKKESTLEV
+271 ENSTLEV

-330 GAGATVEDPV
+330 GVGATVEAPV
-340 YDAANN
+340 YDAAKN

-353 GNDYDK
+353 GNDFDK

-395 DATIQLVKELDDSY
+395 DATIQLVKELDNSY
-409 SFQLKNFKLG
+409 SFQLKNFSLG
-419 QGEGSIPVGTIRIK
+419 QGEGSLPVGTIRIK

-452 GDDATVDYWMG
+452 GDDATVESWMG
-463 PMLQDV
+463 PALQDV

-580 YITGANSEDGMFHGF
+580 YITGGYSEDGFHGF
-595 NIGTEVFAADPQA
+595 NIGTEVFAAEPQA

-632 ADYGAEGQF
+632 ADHGAEGQF

>member
-6 LTALL
+6 LTVLL

-20 QYLQNEGFDYWKKV
+20 QSLPNGDFQQWKTT
-34 CGMSDQTSTNNK
+34 CGKSDQTSPNF
-46 KVNGPAGFQQAR
+46 GSAPAGLATR
-58 PGTEPCY
+58 PGVEPQD
-65 WNGSNVFQT
+65 WNGSNVNQT
-74 VVTILG
+74 VFAKNAH
-80 PVSKEEPKLVT
+80 SDALVT
-91 TSMRGDSKVVKLTNT
+91 RQGNAENFYVRLVCTKVGVKL
-106 FVGVGTIG
+106 GTLDIKAE
-114 RTAPAFINFATP
+114 APAFINFGTP
-126 WVYAVQDINACD
+126 WVYAVSDKNKCD
-138 GGVYGDTTFTY
+138 GGVYGGMSFSY

-156 VFKRTQGEAPENAH
+156 RYKRTPAATKEKAR
-170 IIAYFWTGTFKSPIA
+170 IIAYLWSGTFKSSIPS
-185 QTGSNGKKSTRI
+185 GKSTRM
-197 QNDVDRAIMGKSN
+197 QDDVDRAIMGRVS
-210 AGTITGDGKL
+210 GVTGDGKL
-220 IASCDYAFATTKNDD
+220 VASCDYGFETTKNND
-235 WEEIIVPIDYKL
+235 WEEIIVPIDYKR
-247 TDVAPTK
+247 TDVVPTK
-254 MNVIISSA
+254 MNIIISSD
-262 DYWDNTNKK
+262 DYWNRANMV
-271 IKKESTLEV
+271 ENSTLEV

-315 PDETFDLNKLKYDKV
+315 PDETFDLKKLKYDKV
-330 GAGATVEDPV
+330 GAGATVEAPV
-340 YDAANN
+340 YDAAKN

-353 GNDYDK
+353 GNDFDK
-359 NDKSVTT
+359 NNKSVTT

-388 SGTFPFS
+388 SGTFPIS
-395 DATIQLVKELDDSY
+395 DATIQLVKELDGSHT
-409 SFQLKNFKLG
+409 FQLKNFSLAQG
-419 QGEGSIPVGTIRIK
+419 QVPVGTIRIK

-452 GDDATVDYWMG
+452 GDDATVEGWMG

-481 LVAKIFIDLTEMKI
+481 LVAKIFIDFSGMKI

-522 FTRPLKNGWNSICLP
+522 FTRPLKKGWNSICLP

-580 YITGANSEDGMFHGF
+580 YITGDNTEDGMFHGF
-595 NIGTEVFAADPQA
+595 NIGTEVFAAEPQA

-632 ADYGAEGQF
+632 ADHGAEGQF

-647 TSTLPATGA
+647 KSTLPATGA

-675 TSINSNGVITSDSAS
+675 TGIDSNGVIISDSAS

>member
-20 QYLQNEGFDYWKKV
+20 QYLPNGDFQQWKTT
-34 CGMSDQTSTNNK
+34 CGQSDQTSPN
-46 KVNGPAGFQQAR
+46 VGSAPAGLATR
-58 PGTEPCY
+58 PGVEPQD
-65 WNGSNVFQT
+65 WNGSNVDQT
-74 VVTILG
+74 VLNKNAH
-80 PVSKEEPKLVT
+80 SDALVT
-91 TSMRGDSKVVKLTNT
+91 RQKEGDNSYVRLVCTKVGVKL
-106 FVGVGTIG
+106 GTWDIKAE
-114 RTAPAFINFATP
+114 APAFINFGTP
-126 WVYAVQDINACD
+126 WVYAVSNKNKCD
-138 GGVYGDTTFTY
+138 GGVYGGMSFSY
-149 KPDAIKG
+149 KYDAIKG
-156 VFKRTQGEAPENAH
+156 RYKRTPATKAEKAR
-170 IIAYFWTGTFKSPIA
+170 IIAYLWSGTFKSSIPSG
-185 QTGSNGKKSTRI
+185 TSTRT
-197 QNDVDRAIMGKSN
+197 QDDVDRAIMGRVS
-210 AGTITGDGKL
+210 GVTGDGKL
-220 IASCDYAFATTKNDD
+220 VASCDYGFETTKNND
-235 WEEIIVPIDYKL
+235 WEEIIVPIDYKR
-247 TDVAPTK
+247 TDVVPTK
-254 MNVIISSA
+254 MNIIISSD
-262 DYWDNTNKK
+262 DYWNRANMV
-271 IKKESTLEV
+271 ENSTLEV

-330 GAGATVEDPV
+330 GVGATVEAPV
-340 YDAANN
+340 YDAVNN

-372 KEQTNFTDGLS
+372 KEQTNFTDGIS

-388 SGTFPFS
+388 SGTFPIS
-395 DATIQLVKELDDSY
+395 DATIQLVKELDNSY
-409 SFQLKNFKLG
+409 SFQLKNFSLG
-419 QGEGSIPVGTIRIK
+419 QGDGSLPVGTIRIK

-452 GDDATVDYWMG
+452 GDDATVEGWMG
-463 PMLQDV
+463 PALQDV

-481 LVAKIFIDLTEMKI
+481 LVANISIEFYGMKI

-580 YITGANSEDGMFHGF
+580 YITGDNSEDRKFHGF
-595 NIGTEVFAADPQA
+595 NIGTEVFAAEPQA

-618 NYTPSFAMRNRYGV
+618 NYTPSFPMRNRYGV
-632 ADYGAEGQF
+632 VDHSAEGQGQF

-647 TSTLPATGA
+647 KSTLPATGA

-675 TSINSNGVITSDSAS
+675 TGINSNGVIISDSAS

>member
-6 LTALL
+6 LTVLL

-20 QYLQNEGFDYWKKV
+20 QSLPNGDFQQWKTT
-34 CGMSDQTSTNNK
+34 CGKSDQTSPNF
-46 KVNGPAGFQQAR
+46 GSAPAGLATR
-58 PGTEPCY
+58 PGVEPQD
-65 WNGSNVFQT
+65 WNGSNVNQT
-74 VVTILG
+74 VFNKNAH
-80 PVSKEEPKLVT
+80 SDALVT
-91 TSMRGDSKVVKLTNT
+91 RQGNAENFYVRLVCTKVGVKL
-106 FVGVGTIG
+106 GTLDIKAE
-114 RTAPAFINFATP
+114 APAFINFGTP
-126 WVYAVQDINACD
+126 WVYAVSDKNKCD
-138 GGVYGDTTFTY
+138 GGVYGGMSFSY

-156 VFKRTQGEAPENAH
+156 RYKRTPAATKEKAR
-170 IIAYFWTGTFKSPIA
+170 IIAYLWSGTFKSSIPSGNSKERT
-185 QTGSNGKKSTRI
+185 QD
-197 QNDVDRAIMGKSN
+197 DVDRAIMGRVS
-210 AGTITGDGKL
+210 GVTGDGKL
-220 IASCDYAFATTKNDD
+220 VASCDYGFETTKNND
-235 WEEIIVPIDYKL
+235 WEEIIVPINYKR
-247 TDVAPTK
+247 TDVVPTK
-254 MNVIISSA
+254 MNVIISSD
-262 DYWDNTNKK
+262 DYWNRGNMV
-271 IKKESTLEV
+271 ENSTLEV

-315 PDETFDLNKLKYDKV
+315 PDETFDLKKLKYDKV
-330 GAGATVEDPV
+330 GVGATVEDPV
-340 YDAANN
+340 YDAAKN

-353 GNDYDK
+353 GNDYEK
-359 NDKSVTT
+359 NNKSVTT

-372 KEQTNFTDGLS
+372 KEQTNFTDGIS
-383 VKLEG
+383 VKIEEG
-388 SGTFPFS
+388 GTFPIS

-419 QGEGSIPVGTIRIK
+419 QGEESIPVGTIRIK

-481 LVAKIFIDLTEMKI
+481 LVAKIFIDLTDMKI

-580 YITGANSEDGMFHGF
+580 YITGDNTEDGMFHGF
-595 NIGTEVFAADPQA
+595 NIGTEVFAAEPQA

-632 ADYGAEGQF
+632 ADHGAEGQF

-647 TSTLPATGA
+647 KSTLPATGA

-675 TSINSNGVITSDSAS
+675 TGINSNGVIISDSAS
-690 APVFDLKGVRVS
+690 APVYDLKGVRVS

>member
-20 QYLQNEGFDYWKKV
+20 QYLPNGDFEQWKTT
-34 CGMSDQTSTNNK
+34 CGKSDQTSINK
-46 KVNGPAGFQQAR
+46 YLDTAPFGLATR
-58 PGTEPCY
+58 PGVEPQD
-65 WNGSNVFQT
+65 WNGSNVNQT
-74 VVTILG
+74 VFG
-80 PVSKEEPKLVT
+80 YNASSDALVT
-91 TSMRGDSKVVKLTNT
+91 RQKEGDNSYVRLVCTKVGAK
-106 FVGVGTIG
+106 IG
-114 RTAPAFINFATP
+114 QGLGAIEIKAEAPAFINFGTP
-126 WVYAVQDINACD
+126 WVYAVSSKNKCD
-138 GGVYGDTTFTY
+138 GGVYGGMPFSY

-156 VFKRTQGEAPENAH
+156 RYKRTPAATKEKAR
-170 IIAYFWTGTFKSPIA
+170 IIAYLWSGTFKSSIPS
-185 QTGSNGKKSTRI
+185 GKSTRM
-197 QNDVDRAIMGKSN
+197 QDDVDRAIMGRVS
-210 AGTITGDGKL
+210 GVTGDGKL
-220 IASCDYAFATTKNDD
+220 VASCDYGFETTKNND
-235 WEEIIVPIDYKL
+235 WEEIVVPINYKL
-247 TDVAPTK
+247 TDVVPTK
-254 MNVIISSA
+254 MNVIISSD
-262 DYWDNTNKK
+262 DYWNRANMVENSK
-271 IKKESTLEV
+271 LEV

-315 PDETFDLNKLKYDKV
+315 PDETFDLKKLKYDKV
-330 GAGATVEDPV
+330 GVGATVEAPV

-388 SGTFPFS
+388 SGTFPIS
-395 DATIQLVKELDDSY
+395 DATIQLVKELDGSHT
-409 SFQLKNFKLG
+409 FQLKNFSLAQG
-419 QGEGSIPVGTIRIK
+419 QIPVGTIRIK

-442 TAKQTINIEN
+442 TAKQTIKIEN
-452 GDDATVDYWMG
+452 GDDATVESWMG
-463 PMLQDV
+463 PDLQDV

-481 LVAKIFIDLTEMKI
+481 LVANISIEFYGMKI

-508 TDVKAIEPGMKNIR
+508 TDVTAIEPGMKNIR
-522 FTRPLKNGWNSICLP
+522 FTRPLKKGWNSICLP

-580 YITGANSEDGMFHGF
+580 YITGGYSEDGFHGF
-595 NIGTEVFAADPQA
+595 NIGTEVFAAEPQA

-618 NYTPSFAMRNRYGV
+618 NYTPSFPMRNRYGV
-632 ADYGAEGQF
+632 ADYSDKGQGQF

-675 TSINSNGVITSDSAS
+675 TGIDSNGVIISDSTS
-690 APVFDLKGVRVS
+690 APVYDLKGVRVS

>member
-20 QYLQNEGFDYWKKV
+20 QYLPNGDFQQWKTT
-34 CGMSDQTSTNNK
+34 CGQSDQTSPN
-46 KVNGPAGFQQAR
+46 VGSAPAGLATR
-58 PGTEPCY
+58 PGVEPQD
-65 WNGSNVFQT
+65 WNGSNVDQT
-74 VVTILG
+74 VFNKNAH
-80 PVSKEEPKLVT
+80 SDALVT
-91 TSMRGDSKVVKLTNT
+91 RQKEGDNSYVRLVCTKVGAKIVQGLGAIEIKAE
-106 FVGVGTIG
+106 
-114 RTAPAFINFATP
+114 APAFINFGTP
-126 WVYAVQDINACD
+126 WVYAVSSKNKCD
-138 GGVYGDTTFTY
+138 GGVYGGMPFSY

-156 VFKRTQGEAPENAH
+156 RYKRTPAATKEKAR
-170 IIAYFWTGTFKSPIA
+170 IIAYLWSGTFKSSIPS
-185 QTGSNGKKSTRI
+185 GKSTRM
-197 QNDVDRAIMGKSN
+197 QDDVDRAIMGRVS
-210 AGTITGDGKL
+210 GVTGDGKL
-220 IASCDYAFATTKNDD
+220 VASCDYGFETTKNND
-235 WEEIIVPIDYKL
+235 WEEIVVPINYKL
-247 TDVAPTK
+247 TDVVPTK
-254 MNVIISSA
+254 MNVIISSD
-262 DYWDNTNKK
+262 DYWNRANMVENSK
-271 IKKESTLEV
+271 LEV

-315 PDETFDLNKLKYDKV
+315 PDETFDLKKLKYDKV
-330 GAGATVEDPV
+330 GVGATVEAPV

-388 SGTFPFS
+388 SGTFPIS
-395 DATIQLVKELDDSY
+395 DATIQLVKELDGSHT
-409 SFQLKNFKLG
+409 FQLKNFSLAQG
-419 QGEGSIPVGTIRIK
+419 QIPVGTIRIK

-452 GDDATVDYWMG
+452 GDDATVEGWMG

-481 LVAKIFIDLTEMKI
+481 LVAKIFIDFSGMKI

-508 TDVKAIEPGMKNIR
+508 TDVKVIEPGMKNIR

-580 YITGANSEDGMFHGF
+580 YITGDNTEDGMFHGF

-632 ADYGAEGQF
+632 ADHGAEGQF

-675 TSINSNGVITSDSAS
+675 TGIDSNGVIISDSAS

>member
-20 QYLQNEGFDYWKKV
+20 QNLPNGDFQQWKTT
-34 CGMSDQTSTNNK
+34 CGKSDQTSF
-46 KVNGPAGFQQAR
+46 NGAFPYSPVGLKNR
-58 PGTEPCY
+58 PGVEPED
-65 WNGSNVFQT
+65 WNGSNVNQT
-74 VVTILG
+74 VIANK
-80 PVSKEEPKLVT
+80 KEPGLVT
-91 TSMRGDSKVVKLTNT
+91 KGSENFVRLQNK
-106 FVGVGTIG
+106 FVGVNSYGSN
-114 RTAPAFINFATP
+114 APAFINFATP
-126 WVYAVQDINACD
+126 WVYAVRNINECD
-138 GGVYGDTTFTY
+138 GGVYGSKAFTY

-156 VFKRTQGEAPENAH
+156 VFKRTQGEVPENAH

-197 QNDVDRAIMGKSN
+197 QDDVDRAVMGRPD

-220 IASCDYAFATTKNDD
+220 IASCDYAFATTKNND
-235 WEEIIVPIDYKL
+235 WEEIVVPIDYKQ

-262 DYWDNTNKK
+262 DYWTRKNIQVNS
-271 IKKESTLEV
+271 ILEV

-330 GAGATVEDPV
+330 GVGATVEDPI
-340 YDAANN
+340 YDAAKN

-353 GNDYDK
+353 GNDFDK
-359 NDKSVTT
+359 NNKSVTT

-372 KEQTNFTDGLS
+372 KEQTNFTDGIS

-388 SGTFPFS
+388 SGTFPIS
-395 DATIQLVKELDDSY
+395 DATIQLVKELDNSY
-409 SFQLKNFKLG
+409 SFQLKNFSLG
-419 QGEGSIPVGTIRIK
+419 QGEGSLPVGTIRIK

-452 GDDATVDYWMG
+452 GDDATVEGWMG
-463 PMLQDV
+463 PALQDV

-481 LVAKIFIDLTEMKI
+481 LVANISIEFYGMKI

-508 TDVKAIEPGMKNIR
+508 TDVKAIELGMKNIR

-580 YITGANSEDGMFHGF
+580 YITGDNSEDRKFHGF

-632 ADYGAEGQF
+632 VDYGAEGQF

-647 TSTLPATGA
+647 KSTLPATGA

>member
-20 QYLQNEGFDYWKKV
+20 QYLPNGDFKQWKTT
-34 CGMSDQTSTNNK
+34 CGKSDQTSF
-46 KVNGPAGFQQAR
+46 NGAFPYSPVGLKNR
-58 PGTEPCY
+58 PGTEPED
-65 WNGSNVFQT
+65 WNGSNVNQT
-74 VVTILG
+74 VMANK
-80 PVSKEEPKLVT
+80 KESGLVT
-91 TSMRGDSKVVKLTNT
+91 KGSENFVRLQNKFIGIGT
-106 FVGVGTIG
+106 FGSN
-114 RTAPAFINFATP
+114 APAFINFATP
-126 WVYAVQDINACD
+126 WVYAVKEIDTCD
-138 GGVYGDTTFTY
+138 GGVYGNKAFTY

-156 VFKRTQGEAPENAH
+156 VFKRTQGEVPENAH

-197 QNDVDRAIMGKSN
+197 QDDVDRAVMGRPD

-220 IASCDYAFATTKNDD
+220 IASCDYAFTTTKNND
-235 WEEIIVPIDYKL
+235 WEEIVVPIDYKL

-262 DYWDNTNKK
+262 DYWTRKNIQVNS
-271 IKKESTLEV
+271 ILEV

-315 PDETFDLNKLKYDKV
+315 PDETFDLKKLKYDKV
-330 GAGATVEDPV
+330 GVGATVEDPV
-340 YDAANN
+340 YDAAKN

-353 GNDYDK
+353 GNDFDK
-359 NDKSVTT
+359 NNKSVTT

-372 KEQTNFTDGLS
+372 KEQTNFTDGIS

-388 SGTFPFS
+388 GGTFPIS
-395 DATIQLVKELDDSY
+395 DATIQLVKELDGSHT
-409 SFQLKNFKLG
+409 FQLKNFSLAQG
-419 QGEGSIPVGTIRIK
+419 QVPVGTIRIK

-452 GDDATVDYWMG
+452 GDDATVEGWMG
-463 PMLQDV
+463 PALQDV

-481 LVAKIFIDLTEMKI
+481 LVAKIFIDFSGMKI

-522 FTRPLKNGWNSICLP
+522 FTRPLKKGWNSICLP

-544 FENSTDTKL
+544 FENSTNTKL

-580 YITGANSEDGMFHGF
+580 YITGDKFHGF
-595 NIGTEVFAADPQA
+595 NIGTEVFAAEPQA

-618 NYTPSFAMRNRYGV
+618 NYTPSFPMRNRYGV
-632 ADYGAEGQF
+632 ADYEDKGQF

-647 TSTLPATGA
+647 KSTLPATGA

-675 TSINSNGVITSDSAS
+675 TGIDSNGVIISDSAS

>member
-20 QYLQNEGFDYWKKV
+20 QYLPNGDFQQWKTT
-34 CGMSDQTSTNNK
+34 CGKSDQTSPN
-46 KVNGPAGFQQAR
+46 VGSAPAGLATR
-58 PGTEPCY
+58 PGIEPQD
-65 WNGSNVFQT
+65 WNGSNVFQK
-74 VVTILG
+74 VANVKAK
-80 PVSKEEPKLVT
+80 SDALVT
-91 TSMRGDSKVVKLTNT
+91 RQGNAENFYVRLVCTKVGA
-106 FVGVGTIG
+106 FGIEAE
-114 RTAPAFINFATP
+114 APAFINFGTP
-126 WVYAVQDINACD
+126 WVYAVFNKNDCD
-138 GGVYGDTTFTY
+138 GGVYGGMPFSY

-156 VFKRTQGEAPENAH
+156 RYKRTPAAKAEKAR
-170 IIAYFWTGTFKSPIA
+170 IIAYLWSGTFKSSIPSG
-185 QTGSNGKKSTRI
+185 TSTRM
-197 QNDVDRAIMGKSN
+197 QDDVDRAIMDRVSGV
-210 AGTITGDGKL
+210 TGDGKL
-220 IASCDYAFATTKNDD
+220 VASCDYGFETTKNND

-247 TDVAPTK
+247 TDVVPTK
-254 MNVIISSA
+254 MNVIISSD
-262 DYWDNTNKK
+262 DYWNRGNMVENSK
-271 IKKESTLEV
+271 LEV

-315 PDETFDLNKLKYDKV
+315 PDETFDLKKLKYDKV
-330 GAGATVEDPV
+330 GVGATVEDPV
-340 YDAANN
+340 YDAAKN

-395 DATIQLVKELDDSY
+395 DATIQLVKELDGSHT
-409 SFQLKNFKLG
+409 FQLKNFSLAQG
-419 QGEGSIPVGTIRIK
+419 QVPVGTIRIK

-452 GDDATVDYWMG
+452 GDDATVEGWMG

-481 LVAKIFIDLTEMKI
+481 LVAKIFIDFSGMKI

-580 YITGANSEDGMFHGF
+580 YITGDNTEDGMFHGF
-595 NIGTEVFAADPQA
+595 NIGTEVFAAEPQA

-618 NYTPSFAMRNRYGV
+618 NYTPSFPMRNRYGV

-675 TSINSNGVITSDSAS
+675 TGIDSNGVIISDSAS

>member
-20 QYLQNEGFDYWKKV
+20 QYLPNGDFQQWKTT
-34 CGMSDQTSTNNK
+34 CGKSDQTSF
-46 KVNGPAGFQQAR
+46 NGAIPYSPVGLKNR
-58 PGTEPCY
+58 PGTEPED
-65 WNGSNVFQT
+65 WNGSNVNQT
-74 VVTILG
+74 VIANK
-80 PVSKEEPKLVT
+80 KEPGLVT
-91 TSMRGDSKVVKLTNT
+91 KGSENFVRLQNK
-106 FVGVGTIG
+106 FVGVNSYGSN
-114 RTAPAFINFATP
+114 APAFINFATP
-126 WVYAVQDINACD
+126 WVYAVIDTARCD
-138 GGVYGDTTFTY
+138 GGVYGYTAFTY

-156 VFKRTQGEAPENAH
+156 VFKRTQGDAPEDAR

-185 QTGSNGKKSTRI
+185 QSGSKGKESTRV
-197 QNDVDRAIMGKSN
+197 QADVDRAIMGKSN

-220 IASCDYAFATTKNDD
+220 IASCDYAFATTKNND
-235 WEEIIVPIDYKL
+235 WEEIIVPIDYKQ

-262 DYWDNTNKK
+262 DYWTRGN
-271 IKKESTLEV
+271 IKKNSTLEV

-330 GAGATVEDPV
+330 GVGATVEDPV
-340 YDAANN
+340 YDAAKN

-353 GNDYDK
+353 GNDFDK

-372 KEQTNFTDGLS
+372 KEQTNFTDGIS

-388 SGTFPFS
+388 SGTFSIS

-419 QGEGSIPVGTIRIK
+419 QGEESIPVGTIRIK

-452 GDDATVDYWMG
+452 GDDATVESWMG

-481 LVAKIFIDLTEMKI
+481 LVAKIFIGFFDMKI

-580 YITGANSEDGMFHGF
+580 YITGDNTEDGMFHGF

-618 NYTPSFAMRNRYGV
+618 NYTPSFPMRNRYGV
-632 ADYGAEGQF
+632 ADHGDEGQF

-675 TSINSNGVITSDSAS
+675 TGIDSNGVIISDSAS

>member
-20 QYLQNEGFDYWKKV
+20 QYLPNGDFEQWKTT
-34 CGMSDQTSTNNK
+34 CGKSDQTSINK
-46 KVNGPAGFQQAR
+46 YLDTAPFGLATR
-58 PGTEPCY
+58 PGVEPQD
-65 WNGSNVFQT
+65 WNGSNVNQT
-74 VVTILG
+74 VFG
-80 PVSKEEPKLVT
+80 YNASSDALVT
-91 TSMRGDSKVVKLTNT
+91 RQKEGDNSYVRLVCTKVGAK
-106 FVGVGTIG
+106 IG
-114 RTAPAFINFATP
+114 QSLGAIEIKAEAPAFINFGTP
-126 WVYAVQDINACD
+126 WVYAVSSKNKCD
-138 GGVYGDTTFTY
+138 GGVYGGMPFSY

-156 VFKRTQGEAPENAH
+156 RYKRTPAAKAENAR
-170 IIAYFWTGTFKSPIA
+170 IIAYLWSGTFKSSIPS
-185 QTGSNGKKSTRI
+185 GKSTRM
-197 QNDVDRAIMGKSN
+197 QDDVDRAIMGRVS
-210 AGTITGDGKL
+210 GVTGDGKL
-220 IASCDYAFATTKNDD
+220 VASCDYGFETTKNND
-235 WEEIIVPIDYKL
+235 WEEIVVPINYKL
-247 TDVAPTK
+247 KDVVPTK
-254 MNVIISSA
+254 MNVIISSD
-262 DYWDNTNKK
+262 DYWTRANMVEN
-271 IKKESTLEV
+271 STLEV

-340 YDAANN
+340 YDAAKN
-346 TVTITVK
+346 TVTIKVK
-353 GNDYDK
+353 GNDYAK
-359 NDKSVTT
+359 NDKSATT

-383 VKLEG
+383 VKIEEG
-388 SGTFPFS
+388 GTFPIS

-409 SFQLKNFKLG
+409 SFQLKNFSLAQG
-419 QGEGSIPVGTIRIK
+419 QVPVGTIRIK

-452 GDDATVDYWMG
+452 GDDATVEGWMG

-481 LVAKIFIDLTEMKI
+481 LVAKIFIDFSDMKI

-508 TDVKAIEPGMKNIR
+508 TDVTAIEPGMKNIR

-580 YITGANSEDGMFHGF
+580 YITGDNTEDGMFHGF
-595 NIGTEVFAADPQA
+595 NIGTEVFAAEPQA

-618 NYTPSFAMRNRYGV
+618 NYTPSFPMRNRYGV

-647 TSTLPATGA
+647 KSTLPATGA

-675 TSINSNGVITSDSAS
+675 TGIDSNGVIISDSAS

>member
-20 QYLQNEGFDYWKKV
+20 QYLPNGDFEQWKTT
-34 CGMSDQTSTNNK
+34 CGKSDQTSINK
-46 KVNGPAGFQQAR
+46 YLDTAPFGLATR
-58 PGTEPCY
+58 PGVEPQD
-65 WNGSNVFQT
+65 WNGSNVNQT
-74 VVTILG
+74 VFG
-80 PVSKEEPKLVT
+80 YNASSDALVT
-91 TSMRGDSKVVKLTNT
+91 RQKEGDNSYVRLVCTKVGAK
-106 FVGVGTIG
+106 IG
-114 RTAPAFINFATP
+114 QGLGAIEIKAEAPAFINFGTP
-126 WVYAVQDINACD
+126 WVYAVSSKNKCD
-138 GGVYGDTTFTY
+138 GGVYGGMPFSY

-156 VFKRTQGEAPENAH
+156 RYKRTPAATKEKAR
-170 IIAYFWTGTFKSPIA
+170 IIAYLWSGTFKSSIPS
-185 QTGSNGKKSTRI
+185 GKSTRM
-197 QNDVDRAIMGKSN
+197 QDDVDRAIMGRVS
-210 AGTITGDGKL
+210 GVTGDGKL
-220 IASCDYAFATTKNDD
+220 VASCDYGFETTKNND
-235 WEEIIVPIDYKL
+235 WEEIVVPINYKL
-247 TDVAPTK
+247 TDVVPTK
-254 MNVIISSA
+254 MNVIISSD
-262 DYWDNTNKK
+262 DYWNRANMVENSK
-271 IKKESTLEV
+271 LEV

-315 PDETFDLNKLKYDKV
+315 PDETFDLKKLKYDKV
-330 GAGATVEDPV
+330 GVGATVEEPV
-340 YDAANN
+340 YDAAKN

-353 GNDYDK
+353 GNDFEK
-359 NDKSVTT
+359 NNKSVTT

-388 SGTFPFS
+388 SGTFPIS
-395 DATIQLVKELDDSY
+395 DATIQLVKELDGSHT
-409 SFQLKNFKLG
+409 FQLKNFSLAQG
-419 QGEGSIPVGTIRIK
+419 QIPVGTIRIK

-442 TAKQTINIEN
+442 TAKQTIKIEN
-452 GDDATVDYWMG
+452 GDDATVESWMG
-463 PMLQDV
+463 PDLQDV

-481 LVAKIFIDLTEMKI
+481 LVAKIFIGFFGMKI

-580 YITGANSEDGMFHGF
+580 YITGDFHGF
-595 NIGTEVFAADPQA
+595 NIGTEVFAAEPQA

-618 NYTPSFAMRNRYGV
+618 NYTPSFPMRNRYGV
-632 ADYGAEGQF
+632 VDHGAEGQF

-647 TSTLPATGA
+647 KSTLPATGA

-675 TSINSNGVITSDSAS
+675 TGIDSNGVIISDSAS

>member
-20 QYLQNEGFDYWKKV
+20 QYLPNGDFQQWKTT
-34 CGMSDQTSTNNK
+34 CGQSDQTSPN
-46 KVNGPAGFQQAR
+46 VGSAPAGLATR
-58 PGTEPCY
+58 PGVEPQD
-65 WNGSNVFQT
+65 WNGSNVDQT
-74 VVTILG
+74 VFNKNAH
-80 PVSKEEPKLVT
+80 SDALVT
-91 TSMRGDSKVVKLTNT
+91 RQKEGDNSYVRLVCTKVGVKL
-106 FVGVGTIG
+106 GTWDIKAE
-114 RTAPAFINFATP
+114 APAFINFGTP
-126 WVYAVQDINACD
+126 WVYAVSNKNKCD
-138 GGVYGDTTFTY
+138 GGVYGGMSFSY

-156 VFKRTQGEAPENAH
+156 RYKRTPATKAEKAR
-170 IIAYFWTGTFKSPIA
+170 IIAYLWSGTFNSSIPSG
-185 QTGSNGKKSTRI
+185 TSTRM
-197 QNDVDRAIMGKSN
+197 QDGVDRAIMGRVS
-210 AGTITGDGKL
+210 GVTGDGKL
-220 IASCDYAFATTKNDD
+220 VASCDYGFETTKNND
-235 WEEIIVPIDYKL
+235 WEEIIVPINYKR
-247 TDVAPTK
+247 TDVVPTK
-254 MNVIISSA
+254 MNVIISSD
-262 DYWDNTNKK
+262 DYWNRGNMVENSK
-271 IKKESTLEV
+271 LEV

-315 PDETFDLNKLKYDKV
+315 LDETFDLKKLKYDKV
-330 GAGATVEDPV
+330 GVGATVEDPV
-340 YDAANN
+340 YDAAKN

-353 GNDYDK
+353 GNDFDK
-359 NDKSVTT
+359 NNKSVTT

-372 KEQTNFTDGLS
+372 KEQTNFTDGIS

-388 SGTFPFS
+388 GGTFPIS
-395 DATIQLVKELDDSY
+395 DATIELVKELDGSHT
-409 SFQLKNFKLG
+409 FQLKNFSLAQG
-419 QGEGSIPVGTIRIK
+419 QVPVGTIRIK

-452 GDDATVDYWMG
+452 GDDATVEGWMG
-463 PMLQDV
+463 PALQDV

-481 LVAKIFIDLTEMKI
+481 LVAKIFIDFSGMKI

-560 GEVLNFEEVENL
+560 GEVLNFEEVENS

-580 YITGANSEDGMFHGF
+580 YITGDNTEDGMFHGF
-595 NIGTEVFAADPQA
+595 NIGTEVFAAEPQA

-618 NYTPSFAMRNRYGV
+618 NYTPSFVMRNRYGV
-632 ADYGAEGQF
+632 ADHGAEGQF

-675 TSINSNGVITSDSAS
+675 TGINSNGVIISGSAS
-690 APVFDLKGVRVS
+690 APVYDLKGVRVS

>member
-20 QYLQNEGFDYWKKV
+20 QYLPNGDFEQWKTT
-34 CGMSDQTSTNNK
+34 CGKSDQTSINK
-46 KVNGPAGFQQAR
+46 YLDTAPFGLATR
-58 PGTEPCY
+58 PGVEPQD
-65 WNGSNVFQT
+65 WNGSNVNQT
-74 VVTILG
+74 VFG
-80 PVSKEEPKLVT
+80 YNASSDALVT
-91 TSMRGDSKVVKLTNT
+91 RQKEGDNSYVRLVCTKVGAK
-106 FVGVGTIG
+106 IG
-114 RTAPAFINFATP
+114 QGLAAIEIKAEAPAFINFGTP
-126 WVYAVQDINACD
+126 WVYAVSSKNKCD
-138 GGVYGDTTFTY
+138 GGVYGGMPFSY

-156 VFKRTQGEAPENAH
+156 RYKRTPAATKEKAR
-170 IIAYFWTGTFKSPIA
+170 IIAYLWSGTFNSSIPS
-185 QTGSNGKKSTRI
+185 GKSTRM
-197 QNDVDRAIMGKSN
+197 QDDVDRAIMGRVS
-210 AGTITGDGKL
+210 GVTGDGKL
-220 IASCDYAFATTKNDD
+220 VASCDYGFETTKNND
-235 WEEIIVPIDYKL
+235 WEEIVVPINYKL
-247 TDVAPTK
+247 TDVVPTK
-254 MNVIISSA
+254 MNVIISSD
-262 DYWDNTNKK
+262 DYWNRANMIENSK
-271 IKKESTLEV
+271 LEV

-315 PDETFDLNKLKYDKV
+315 PDETFDLKKLKYDKV
-330 GAGATVEDPV
+330 GVGATVEAPV

-388 SGTFPFS
+388 SGTFPIS

-409 SFQLKNFKLG
+409 TFQLKNFSLAQG
-419 QGEGSIPVGTIRIK
+419 QIPVGTIRIK

-452 GDDATVDYWMG
+452 GDDATVESWMG

-481 LVAKIFIDLTEMKI
+481 LVAKIFIDFSGMKI

-522 FTRPLKNGWNSICLP
+522 FTRPLKKGWNSICLP

-580 YITGANSEDGMFHGF
+580 YITGGYSEDGFHGF
-595 NIGTEVFAADPQA
+595 NIGTEVFAAEPQA

-618 NYTPSFAMRNRYGV
+618 NYTPSFPMRNRYGV
-632 ADYGAEGQF
+632 ADYEDKGQF

-647 TSTLPATGA
+647 KSTLPATGA

-675 TSINSNGVITSDSAS
+675 TGIDSNGVIISDSAS

>member
-20 QYLQNEGFDYWKKV
+20 QYLQNEGFKYWKKE
-34 CGMSDQTSTNNK
+34 CGKTDQTSKYKN
-46 KVNGPAGFQQAR
+46 KVNAPAGFLQPR

-65 WNGSNVFQT
+65 WNGSNVYQT
-74 VVTILG
+74 VVVPLLG
-80 PVSKEEPKLVT
+80 SVPAQNSKLVT
-91 TSMRGDSKVVKLTNT
+91 TSMRGDSEVVKLTN
-106 FVGVGTIG
+106 VHMGVSKYSSE
-114 RTAPAFINFATP
+114 APAFINFATP
-126 WVYAVQDINACD
+126 WVYAVSDVDACD

-156 VFKRTQGEAPENAH
+156 VFKRTPGKAPENAH

-197 QNDVDRAIMGKSN
+197 QADVDRAVMGRPD
-210 AGTITGDGKL
+210 AGTVTGDGQL
-220 IASCDYAFATTKNDD
+220 IASCDYAFTTTKNND
-235 WEEIIVPIDYKL
+235 WEEIVVPIDYKL

-262 DYWDNTNKK
+262 DYWTRKNIQVNS
-271 IKKESTLEV
+271 ILEV

-315 PDETFDLNKLKYDKV
+315 PDETFDLKKLKYDKV
-330 GAGATVEDPV
+330 GVGATVEDPV
-340 YDAANN
+340 YDAAKN

-388 SGTFPFS
+388 SGTFPIS
-395 DATIQLVKELDDSY
+395 DATIQLVKELDGSHT
-409 SFQLKNFKLG
+409 FQLKNFSLAQG
-419 QGEGSIPVGTIRIK
+419 QIPVGTIRIK

-452 GDDATVDYWMG
+452 GDDATVEEWMA
-463 PMLQDV
+463 PALQNV

-481 LVAKIFIDLTEMKI
+481 LVANISIEFYGMKI

-508 TDVKAIEPGMKNIR
+508 TDVTAIEPGMKNIR
-522 FTRPLKNGWNSICLP
+522 FTRPLKKGWNSICLP

-580 YITGANSEDGMFHGF
+580 YITGGYSEDGFHGF
-595 NIGTEVFAADPQA
+595 NIGTEVFAAEPQA

-618 NYTPSFAMRNRYGV
+618 NYTPSFPMRNRYGV
-632 ADYGAEGQF
+632 ADYEDKGQF

-647 TSTLPATGA
+647 KSTLPATGA

-675 TSINSNGVITSDSAS
+675 TGIDSNGVIISDSTS
-690 APVFDLKGVRVS
+690 APVYDLKGVRVS

>member
-20 QYLQNEGFDYWKKV
+20 QYLPNGDFELWKTT
-34 CGMSDQTSTNNK
+34 CGKSDQTSFKGNFPYSPVGLK
-46 KVNGPAGFQQAR
+46 DR
-58 PGTEPCY
+58 PGIEPED
-65 WNGSNVFQT
+65 WNGSNVNQT
-74 VVTILG
+74 VIANK
-80 PVSKEEPKLVT
+80 KEPGLVT
-91 TSMRGDSKVVKLTNT
+91 KGSENFVRLQNK
-106 FVGVGTIG
+106 FVGVNSYGSN
-114 RTAPAFINFATP
+114 APAFINFATP
-126 WVYAVQDINACD
+126 WVYAVTDTARCD
-138 GGVYGDTTFTY
+138 GGVYGYTAFTY

-156 VFKRTQGEAPENAH
+156 VFKRTQGVAPEDAR
-170 IIAYFWTGTFKSPIA
+170 IIAYFWKGTFKSPIA
-185 QTGSNGKKSTRI
+185 QTGSKGKESTRV
-197 QNDVDRAIMGKSN
+197 QADVDRAIMGKSN

-220 IASCDYAFATTKNDD
+220 IASCDYAFATTKNND
-235 WEEIIVPIDYKL
+235 WEEIVVPIDYKL

-262 DYWDNTNKK
+262 DYWTRGN
-271 IKKESTLEV
+271 IKENSILEV
-280 DDVQFVYY
+280 DNVQFVYY

-330 GAGATVEDPV
+330 GVGATVEAPV
-340 YDAANN
+340 YDAAKN

-353 GNDYDK
+353 GNDFEK
-359 NDKSVTT
+359 NNKSVTT

-372 KEQTNFTDGLS
+372 KEQTNFTDGIS

-388 SGTFPFS
+388 SGTFPIS
-395 DATIQLVKELDDSY
+395 DATIQLVKELDNSY
-409 SFQLKNFKLG
+409 SFQLKNFSLG
-419 QGEGSIPVGTIRIK
+419 QGDGSLPVGTIRIK

-442 TAKQTINIEN
+442 TAKQTIKIEN
-452 GDDATVDYWMG
+452 GDDATVDFWMG
-463 PMLQDV
+463 PMLKDV

-481 LVAKIFIDLTEMKI
+481 LVAKIFIDLTDMKI

-580 YITGANSEDGMFHGF
+580 YITGDNTEDGMFHGF

-647 TSTLPATGA
+647 KSTLPATGA

-661 GKPASVK
+661 GKPESVK

-675 TSINSNGVITSDSAS
+675 TGIDSNGVIISDSAS
-690 APVFDLKGVRVS
+690 APVYDLKGVRVS

>member
-20 QYLQNEGFDYWKKV
+20 QYLQNEGFKYWKKE
-34 CGMSDQTSTNNK
+34 CGKTDQTSKYKN
-46 KVNGPAGFQQAR
+46 KVNAPAGFLQPR

-65 WNGSNVFQT
+65 WNGSNVYQT
-74 VVTILG
+74 VVVPLLG
-80 PVSKEEPKLVT
+80 SVPAQNSKLVT
-91 TSMRGDSKVVKLTNT
+91 TSMRGDSEVVKLTN
-106 FVGVGTIG
+106 VHMGVSKYSSE
-114 RTAPAFINFATP
+114 APAFINFATP
-126 WVYAVQDINACD
+126 WVYAVSDVDACD

-156 VFKRTQGEAPENAH
+156 VFKRTPGKAPENAH

-197 QNDVDRAIMGKSN
+197 QADVDRAVMGRPD
-210 AGTITGDGKL
+210 AGTVTGDGQL
-220 IASCDYAFATTKNDD
+220 IASCDYAFTTTKNND
-235 WEEIIVPIDYKL
+235 WEEIVVPIDYKL

-262 DYWDNTNKK
+262 DYWTRKNIQVNS
-271 IKKESTLEV
+271 ILEV

-315 PDETFDLNKLKYDKV
+315 PDETFDLKKLKYDKV
-330 GAGATVEDPV
+330 GVGATVEAPV
-340 YDAANN
+340 YDAAKN

-388 SGTFPFS
+388 SGTFPIS
-395 DATIQLVKELDDSY
+395 DATIQLVKELDGSHT
-409 SFQLKNFKLG
+409 FQLKNFSLAQG
-419 QGEGSIPVGTIRIK
+419 QIPVGTIRIK

-452 GDDATVDYWMG
+452 GDDATVESWMG
-463 PMLQDV
+463 PDLQDV

-481 LVAKIFIDLTEMKI
+481 LVAKIFIDFSGMKI

-508 TDVKAIEPGMKNIR
+508 TDVTAIEPGMKNIR

-580 YITGANSEDGMFHGF
+580 YITGDNTEDGMFHGF
-595 NIGTEVFAADPQA
+595 NIGTEVFAAEPQA

-618 NYTPSFAMRNRYGV
+618 NYTPSFPMRNRYGV
-632 ADYGAEGQF
+632 ADYEDKGQF

-647 TSTLPATGA
+647 KSTLPATGA

-675 TSINSNGVITSDSAS
+675 TGINSNGVIISDSAS

>member
-20 QYLQNEGFDYWKKV
+20 QNLPNGDFELWKTT
-34 CGMSDQTSTNNK
+34 CGKSDQTSF
-46 KVNGPAGFQQAR
+46 NGYFPYSPVGLKDR
-58 PGTEPCY
+58 PGIEPED
-65 WNGSNVFQT
+65 WNGSNVNQT
-74 VVTILG
+74 VIANKKVPG
-80 PVSKEEPKLVT
+80 LVT
-91 TSMRGDSKVVKLTNT
+91 KGSENFVRLQNK
-106 FVGVGTIG
+106 FVGVNSYGSN
-114 RTAPAFINFATP
+114 APAFINFATP
-126 WVYAVQDINACD
+126 WVYAVTDTARCD
-138 GGVYGDTTFTY
+138 GGVYGYTAFTY

-156 VFKRTQGEAPENAH
+156 VFKRTQGDAPEDAR

-185 QTGSNGKKSTRI
+185 QSGSKGKESTRV
-197 QNDVDRAIMGKSN
+197 QADVDRAIMGKSN

-220 IASCDYAFATTKNDD
+220 IAFCDYAFATTKNND
-235 WEEIIVPIDYKL
+235 WEEIVVPIDYKL

-262 DYWDNTNKK
+262 DYWTRGN
-271 IKKESTLEV
+271 IKENSTLEV

-315 PDETFDLNKLKYDKV
+315 PDETFDLKKLKYDKV
-330 GAGATVEDPV
+330 GVGATVEAPV
-340 YDAANN
+340 YDAVNN

-372 KEQTNFTDGLS
+372 KEQTNFTDGIS

-388 SGTFPFS
+388 SGTFPIS
-395 DATIQLVKELDDSY
+395 DATIQLVKELDNSY
-409 SFQLKNFKLG
+409 SFQLKNFSLG
-419 QGEGSIPVGTIRIK
+419 QGDGSLPVGTIRIK

-442 TAKQTINIEN
+442 TAKQTIKIEN
-452 GDDATVDYWMG
+452 GDDATVESWMG
-463 PMLQDV
+463 PDLQDV

-481 LVAKIFIDLTEMKI
+481 LVAKIFIGFFGMKI

-580 YITGANSEDGMFHGF
+580 YITGDNSEDGFHGF
-595 NIGTEVFAADPQA
+595 NIGTEVFAAEPQA

-618 NYTPSFAMRNRYGV
+618 NYTPSFPMRNRYGV
-632 ADYGAEGQF
+632 ADHGAEGQF

-675 TSINSNGVITSDSAS
+675 TGIDSNGVIISDSAS

>member
-11 AAGGLTASA
+11 VAGGLTVSA
-20 QYLQNEGFDYWKKV
+20 QSLPNGDFQQWKTT
-34 CGMSDQTSTNNK
+34 CGKSDQTSLNNYYESAPF
-46 KVNGPAGFQQAR
+46 GLATR
-58 PGTEPCY
+58 PGVEPQD
-65 WNGSNVFQT
+65 WNGSNVNQT
-74 VVTILG
+74 VFNQN
-80 PVSKEEPKLVT
+80 VSKDALVT
-91 TSMRGDSKVVKLTNT
+91 RQKEGDNFYVRLVCTKVGA
-106 FVGVGTIG
+106 FGFEAE
-114 RTAPAFINFATP
+114 APAFINFGTP
-126 WVYAVQDINACD
+126 WVYAVSNKKKCD
-138 GGVYGDTTFTY
+138 GGVYGGMSFSY

-156 VFKRTQGEAPENAH
+156 RYKRTPAAKAEEAR
-170 IIAYFWTGTFKSPIA
+170 IIAYLWSGTFKSSIPS
-185 QTGSNGKKSTRI
+185 GKSTRM
-197 QNDVDRAIMGKSN
+197 QDDVDRAIMGRVS
-210 AGTITGDGKL
+210 GVTGDGKL
-220 IASCDYAFATTKNDD
+220 VASCDYGFETTKNND
-235 WEEIIVPIDYKL
+235 WEEIIVPINYKL
-247 TDVAPTK
+247 TDVVPTK
-254 MNVIISSA
+254 MNVIISSD
-262 DYWDNTNKK
+262 DYWNLGNMVENSK
-271 IKKESTLEV
+271 LEV

-330 GAGATVEDPV
+330 GVGATVEAPV
-340 YDAANN
+340 YDAAKN

-353 GNDYDK
+353 GNDFDK

-388 SGTFPFS
+388 SGTFPIS
-395 DATIQLVKELDDSY
+395 DATIQLVKELDGSHT
-409 SFQLKNFKLG
+409 FQLKNFSLAQG
-419 QGEGSIPVGTIRIK
+419 QIPVGTIRIK

-442 TAKQTINIEN
+442 TAKQTIKIEN
-452 GDDATVDYWMG
+452 GDDATVESWMG
-463 PMLQDV
+463 PDLQDV

-481 LVAKIFIDLTEMKI
+481 LVANISIEFYGMKI

-508 TDVKAIEPGMKNIR
+508 TDVTAIEPGMKNIR
-522 FTRPLKNGWNSICLP
+522 FTRPLKKGWNSICLP

-580 YITGANSEDGMFHGF
+580 YITGGYSEDGFHGF
-595 NIGTEVFAADPQA
+595 NIGTEVFAAEPQA

-618 NYTPSFAMRNRYGV
+618 NYTPSFPMRNRYGV
-632 ADYGAEGQF
+632 ADYSDKGQGQF

-675 TSINSNGVITSDSAS
+675 TGIDSNGVIISDSTS
-690 APVFDLKGVRVS
+690 APVYDLKGVRVS

>member
-20 QYLQNEGFDYWKKV
+20 QYLPNGDFELWKTT
-34 CGMSDQTSTNNK
+34 CGKSDQTSFK
-46 KVNGPAGFQQAR
+46 GYLPYSPVGLKDR
-58 PGTEPCY
+58 PGIEPED
-65 WNGSNVFQT
+65 WNGSNVNQT
-74 VVTILG
+74 VIANK
-80 PVSKEEPKLVT
+80 KEPGLVT
-91 TSMRGDSKVVKLTNT
+91 KGSENFVRLQNK
-106 FVGVGTIG
+106 FVGVNSYGSN
-114 RTAPAFINFATP
+114 APAFINFATP
-126 WVYAVQDINACD
+126 WVYAVTDTARCD
-138 GGVYGDTTFTY
+138 GGVYGYTAFTY

-156 VFKRTQGEAPENAH
+156 VFKRTQGVAPEDAR
-170 IIAYFWTGTFKSPIA
+170 IIAYFWRGTFKSPIA
-185 QTGSNGKKSTRI
+185 QTGSKGKESTRV
-197 QNDVDRAIMGKSN
+197 QADVDRAIMGKSN

-220 IASCDYAFATTKNDD
+220 IASCDYAFATTKNND
-235 WEEIIVPIDYKL
+235 WEEIVVPIDYKL

-262 DYWDNTNKK
+262 DYWTRGN
-271 IKKESTLEV
+271 IKENSILEV
-280 DDVQFVYY
+280 DNVQFVYY

-330 GAGATVEDPV
+330 GVGATVEAPV
-340 YDAANN
+340 YDAAKN

-353 GNDYDK
+353 GNDFEK
-359 NDKSVTT
+359 NNKSVTT

-383 VKLEG
+383 VKIEG
-388 SGTFPFS
+388 SGTFPIS
-395 DATIQLVKELDDSY
+395 DATIQLVKELDDSHT
-409 SFQLKNFKLG
+409 FQLKNFKLG
-419 QGEGSIPVGTIRIK
+419 QGEESLSVGTIRIK

-442 TAKQTINIEN
+442 TAKQTIKIEN
-452 GDDATVDYWMG
+452 GDDATVDFWMG

-580 YITGANSEDGMFHGF
+580 YITGDNTEDGMFHGF

-632 ADYGAEGQF
+632 VDHGAEGQF

-647 TSTLPATGA
+647 KSTLPATGA

-675 TSINSNGVITSDSAS
+675 TGIDSNGVIISDSAS
-690 APVFDLKGVRVS
+690 APVYDLKGVRVS